1 VLIDRSHVVQALR
14 SGGRAEEAR
23 RAEEELDVHV
33 DTVRDADL
41 LRELGID
48 PDSRAQGGGLA
59 LRGGPGG
66 ATTER
71 SGSGPAG
78 RVLVGARG

>member
-1 VLIDRSHVVQALR
+1 VRIDRSHVVQALR
-14 SGGRAEEAR
+14 AGGRPEEAKRAEEV
-23 RAEEELDVHV
+23 LDVDV

-59 LRGGPGG
+59 LR
-66 ATTER
+66 
-71 SGSGPAG
+71 
-78 RVLVGARG
+78 